1 MSNLINEKDLKVLFN
16 NLNIP
21 IEDNV
26 YKYSLEKQQQ
36 IYDYLLNMNE
46 IEKKTY
52 LIAIN
57 HLGTSFN
64 IFRSTGFSAFRNKI
78 LN

>member
-46 IEKKTY
+46 IEKK
-52 LIAIN
+52 
-57 HLGTSFN
+57 N
-64 IFRSTGFSAFRNKI
+64 IFNSD
-78 LN
+78 

>member
-16 NLNIP
+16 NLNIT

-46 IEKKTY
+46 IEKK
-52 LIAIN
+52 
-57 HLGTSFN
+57 N
-64 IFRSTGFSAFRNKI
+64 IFNSD
-78 LN
+78 